1 MPASDD
7 TLPLL
12 TSEEIEGGAVPVEAL
27 EESKRRHLE
36 GKAITGT
43 IWTVGFYGV
52 SQGLRMVNS
61 VVLTHMLL
69 PQYFGLMAL
78 VSTLLLGIRLLSDIG
93 LLPAVINSPRGD
105 EPIFLNTAW
114 TIGIVRGVVVWF
126 VVILLT
132 FPAVSLFYHHDA
144 RLYSLIPVLGFGLVL
159 DGLVS
164 SNMMTAV
171 RHIGVRRLLVIDF
184 FQQIFTILVTV
195 AWAYFWPSVW
205 ALVVGT
211 LVSTLF
217 KVVVSHIPAILPGI
231 RNSFAWEK
239 KSVQSLV
246 HFGKW
251 IFIGTAFY
259 GIASQADRLLFGNL
273 LSYTELG
280 VYSIAFTF
288 ADIPRQIIQQFSY
301 RVGLPF
307 ISKMTH
313 LPLEEFHAQCL
324 KYRFYVLCGGAFI
337 LSTVINVGGPILL
350 HIYDKRYADAGW
362 IVPVLALGLW
372 HTLLY
377 TTTGDI
383 LIALGNSK
391 YNAAGCA
398 SYAVTMFTL
407 IPLGYHLGPMM
418 GGFWPL
424 AAQHGHLLGAVMG
437 VAAGDFPFYL
447 VITFG
452 VQREKLGVWR
462 QDAVATAIFLVFL
475 SAGYFLKHL
484 IA

>member
-12 TSEEIEGGAVPVEAL
+12 TSEEIEGGAAPVEAL
-27 EESKRRHLE
+27 EESQRRHLE
-36 GKAITGT
+36 GKAVTGT

-78 VSTLLLGIRLLSDIG
+78 VSTVLLGIRLLSDIG

-114 TIGIVRGVVVWF
+114 TIGLVRGVVVWF
-126 VVILLT
+126 AVILLT
-132 FPAVSLFYHHDA
+132 YPVVYFFYHRDS

-195 AWAYFWPSVW
+195 AWAWFSPTVW
-205 ALVVGT
+205 ALVAGT
-211 LVSTLF
+211 LLSSVF
-217 KVVVSHIPAILPGI
+217 KVVVSHTPAILPGI
-231 RNSFAWEK
+231 RNRFAWEK

-251 IFIGTAFY
+251 IFLGTAFY

-273 LSYTELG
+273 LTFTELG

-307 ISKMTH
+307 ISKMNH
-313 LPLEEFHAQCL
+313 LPLREFHAQCL
-324 KYRFYVLCGGAFI
+324 KYRFYVLCGGALI
-337 LSTVINVGGPILL
+337 LSTVINAGGPILL
-350 HIYDKRYADAGW
+350 HIYDKRWADAAW

-377 TTTGDI
+377 TTSGDI
-383 LIALGNSK
+383 LISLGNSR
-391 YNAAGCA
+391 YNAAGSA
-398 SYAVTMFTL
+398 SYAVTMFAL

-424 AAQHGHLLGAVMG
+424 AARHGHLLGGVMG

-447 VITFG
+447 VITYG
-452 VQREKLGVWR
+452 LQREKLSVWR
-462 QDAVATAIFLVFL
+462 QDLLATGIFLVVL
-475 SAGYFLKHL
+475 SAGYLLKQL
-484 IA
+484 VL

>member
-1 MPASDD
+1 MPTSND
-7 TLPLL
+7 TLRLL
-12 TSEEIEGGAVPVEAL
+12 TGEEIEGGAAPVEAL
-27 EESKRRHLE
+27 SESRRQLE

-43 IWTVGFYGV
+43 IWTVGFYGI
-52 SQGLRMVNS
+52 SQALRMVNS
-61 VVLTHMLL
+61 VVLTRMLL

-93 LLPAVINSPRGD
+93 LLPGVINSPRGD
-105 EPIFLNTAW
+105 EPVFLNTAW
-114 TIGIVRGVVVWF
+114 TIGIVRGIVLWF
-126 VVILLT
+126 VVMLLS
-132 FPAVSLFYHHDA
+132 FPAVYFYRDA
-144 RLYSLIPVLGFGLVL
+144 RLYSLMPALGFCLVL
-159 DGLVS
+159 DGFVS

-171 RHIGVRRLLVIDF
+171 RHIGVRRLTTIDF

-195 AWAYFWPSVW
+195 AWAWFWPSVW
-205 ALVVGT
+205 ALVAGT
-211 LVSTLF
+211 LVSSAF
-217 KVVVSHIPAILPGI
+217 KLVVSHIPAILPGI

-239 KSVQSLV
+239 EAVHSLV
-246 HFGKW
+246 RFGKW
-251 IFIGTAFY
+251 ILIGTAFY
-259 GIASQADRLLFGNL
+259 GIASQADRLLLGRLVTF
-273 LSYTELG
+273 TELG
-280 VYSIAFTF
+280 VYSVAFTF

-324 KYRFYVLCGGAFI
+324 KYRFYVLCGGACI
-337 LSTVINVGGPILL
+337 LSAVINAGGPVIL
-350 HIYDKRYADAGW
+350 HIYDKRWADAGW
-362 IVPVLALGLW
+362 IVPILALGLW

-377 TTTGDI
+377 STSGDI
-383 LIALGNSK
+383 LIALGNSR
-391 YNAAGCA
+391 YNAAGSA

-407 IPLGYHLGPMM
+407 IPLGYHLGPLL

-447 VITFG
+447 VITYG

-462 QDAVATAIFLVFL
+462 QDVLATGMFLILL

>member
-1 MPASDD
+1 MPASED

-12 TSEEIEGGAVPVEAL
+12 TTEEIEGGAAPVEAL
-27 EESKRRHLE
+27 AESRRKLE

-43 IWTVGFYGV
+43 VWTVGFYGV

-78 VSTLLLGIRLLSDIG
+78 VSTLLLGVRLLSDIG
-93 LLPAVINSPRGD
+93 LLPGVINSPRGD

-114 TIGIVRGVVVWF
+114 TISIVRGVVLWF
-126 VVILLT
+126 VVMLLS
-132 FPAVSLFYHHDA
+132 FPAVYFYHDA
-144 RLYSLIPVLGFGLVL
+144 RLYGLMPVLGFGLVL

-184 FQQIFTILVTV
+184 FQQILTIVITV

-211 LVSTLF
+211 LFSSAF

-239 KSVQSLV
+239 EAVHSLV

-251 IFIGTAFY
+251 ILIGTAFY
-259 GIASQADRLLFGNL
+259 AIASQADRLLLGRLVTF
-273 LSYTELG
+273 TELG

-288 ADIPRQIIQQFSY
+288 SDIPRQIIQQFSY

-307 ISKMTH
+307 ISKLAH
-313 LPLEEFHAQCL
+313 LPLREFHAQCL
-324 KYRFYVLCGGAFI
+324 KYRFYVLCGGALI
-337 LSTVINVGGPILL
+337 LSVVINAGGPILL

-377 TTTGDI
+377 STTGDI

-391 YNAAGCA
+391 YNAAGSA

-407 IPLGYHLGPMM
+407 IPLGYHFGPML
-418 GGFWPL
+418 GGIWPL

-437 VAAGDFPFYL
+437 VAAGDLPFYIVL
-447 VITFG
+447 TYG
-452 VQREKLGVWR
+452 VQREKVGVWR
-462 QDAVATAIFLVFL
+462 QDILATAMFLVL
-475 SAGYFLKHL
+475 LTAGYFVKHL
-484 IA
+484 IVA

>member
-1 MPASDD
+1 MQTSDD
-7 TLPLL
+7 VLPLL
-12 TSEEIEGGAVPVEAL
+12 TTAEIEGGEAPIEAL
-27 EESKRRHLE
+27 AEARRKLE

-43 IWTVGFYGV
+43 VWTVGFYGI

-78 VSTLLLGIRLLSDIG
+78 VSTLLLGVRLLSDIG
-93 LLPAVINSPRGD
+93 LLPGVIGSPRGD

-114 TIGIVRGVVVWF
+114 TIGIVRGVVLWL
-126 VVILLT
+126 VVMLLS
-132 FPAVSLFYHHDA
+132 FPAVYFYHDA
-144 RLYSLIPVLGFGLVL
+144 RLYGLMPVLGFGLVL

-164 SNMMTAV
+164 SNMMTAA
-171 RHIGVRRLLVIDF
+171 RNIGVRRLLVIDF
-184 FQQIFTILVTV
+184 FQQIFTIMVTI

-211 LVSTLF
+211 LVSSVF
-217 KVVVSHIPAILPGI
+217 KVVVSHMPVILPGI

-239 KSVQSLV
+239 DAVQSLV

-251 IFIGTAFY
+251 ILIGTAFY
-259 GIASQADRLLFGNL
+259 ALASQADRLLLGRLVSF
-273 LSYTELG
+273 TELG

-307 ISKMTH
+307 IAKMTN
-313 LPLEEFHAQCL
+313 LPLDEFHAQCL
-324 KYRFYVLCGGAFI
+324 KYRFYVLCGGALI
-337 LSTVINVGGPILL
+337 LSVVINAGGPILL
-350 HIYDKRYADAGW
+350 HFYDRRYADAGW

-377 TTTGDI
+377 STTGDI
-383 LIALGNSK
+383 LIALGKSK
-391 YNAAGCA
+391 YNAIGTA
-398 SYAVTMFTL
+398 SYCVTMFTL
-407 IPLGYHLGPMM
+407 IPLGYHFGPLLG
-418 GGFWPL
+418 GIFPL
-424 AAQHGHLLGAVMG
+424 ALEHGHLLGAIIG
-437 VAAGDFPFYL
+437 VAAGDFPFYVVL
-447 VITFG
+447 TYG
-452 VQREKLGVWR
+452 VQREKVGVWR
-462 QDAVATAIFLVFL
+462 QDLLATGIFLVFL
-475 SAGYFLKHL
+475 VTGYFLRHL